1 LSGDYHGDDDHE
13 HQSAWGPHDWSRGA
27 PHNSWAPIIMS
38 IGIGIFL
45 YTLASV
51 YSWGEMVDSSSIPLI
66 FLGLTISF
74 FGMIIWWRQDASF
87 DGIYEPRATGTPFQ
101 NIQIRKVAMWMFLM
115 SEMMVFTS
123 LFSTYM
129 RYRLGLTPCVEIYES
144 GSWIVNSQTIDSGE
158 AVNCFLPASE
168 LIASSWFHI
177 APGAINT
184 FALIISSFTI
194 VQALRWAKKP
204 VGSVDEEV
212 RRKRVYR
219 YLGSTWILA
228 IIFLTLK
235 MVEWFVGFYIP
246 EIGFLG
252 LHEHNIVSLVNEG
265 YTIHADH
272 YHPHH
277 GWEDT
282 HLAELAAANPSE
294 FEEYFANIASIE
306 GGYVTTDAVMMADIR
321 VSTSTFFVTT
331 GTHGAHVFIGIIGLT
346 YMTWKAWTGGYT
358 PQNAVS
364 IEYFGLYWHFVD
376 LIWVLVFPFFY
387 LY

>member
-1 LSGDYHGDDDHE
+1 MSDGYHDNEHE
-13 HQSAWGPHDWSRGA
+13 HHASAWGPHDWSHGA
-27 PHNSWAPIIMS
+27 PHNSWSPIIMS

-45 YTLASV
+45 YTVASV
-51 YSWGEMVDSSSIPLI
+51 YSWGEMVDSSSIALVFI
-66 FLGLTISF
+66 GMMITF
-74 FGMIIWWRQDASF
+74 FGLLIWWRQDASF
-87 DGIYEPRATGTPFQ
+87 DGVYEPKATGTPFQ
-101 NIQIRKVAMWMFLM
+101 NIEIRKVAMWVFLM

-129 RYRLGLTPCVEIYES
+129 RYRFGIDSCQEVYES
-144 GSWIVNSQTIDSGE
+144 GSWIVNSQNVDTGE

-184 FALIISSFTI
+184 FALIVSSFTI

-219 YLGSTWILA
+219 YLGSTWVLA

-235 MVEWFVGFYIP
+235 MVEWFIGFYIP
-246 EIGFLG
+246 AIGPF
-252 LHEHNIVSLVNEG
+252 HEHDIMSLVEEG

-277 GWEDT
+277 GWDDV
-282 HLAELAAANPSE
+282 HLAELAALHPEDYQAYLAAVGPNYEPT
-294 FEEYFANIASIE
+294 N
-306 GGYVTTDAVMMADIR
+306 AVMLADIR
-321 VSTSTFFVTT
+321 VSSSTFYVTT

>member
-1 LSGDYHGDDDHE
+1 MSSEHHDGDHH
-13 HQSAWGPHDWSRGA
+13 HPSAWGPHDWSHGA
-27 PHNSWAPIIMS
+27 PHNSWSPLIMS

-45 YTLASV
+45 YTVASV
-51 YSWGEMVDSSSIPLI
+51 YSWGEMIDPSSIPLVLI
-66 FLGLTISF
+66 GIIITF
-74 FGMIIWWRQDASF
+74 FGLLIWWRQDASF
-87 DGIYEPRATGTPFQ
+87 DGVYEPKATGTPFQ
-101 NIQIRKVAMWMFLM
+101 NIEIRKVPMLVFLM
-115 SEMMVFTS
+115 SDMMVFTS

-129 RYRLGLTPCVEIYES
+129 RYRFGIDSCQEVYES
-144 GSWIVNSQTIDSGE
+144 GSWIVNSQNVDTGQ

-184 FALIISSFTI
+184 FALIVSSFTI

-204 VGSVDEEV
+204 VGSIDEEL
-212 RRKRVYR
+212 RRKRVYL
-219 YLGSTWILA
+219 YLGSTWVLA
-228 IIFLTLK
+228 VIFLTLK

-246 EIGFLG
+246 EIGPF
-252 LHEHNIVSLVNEG
+252 HEHDILSLVDEG

-277 GWEDT
+277 GWDDV
-282 HLAELAAANPSE
+282 HLAELAALHPEDYHAYLAAVGPNYEPT
-294 FEEYFANIASIE
+294 N
-306 GGYVTTDAVMMADIR
+306 AVMLADIR
-321 VSTSTFFVTT
+321 VSSSTFYVTT

-376 LIWVLVFPFFY
+376 LIWVIVFPFFY